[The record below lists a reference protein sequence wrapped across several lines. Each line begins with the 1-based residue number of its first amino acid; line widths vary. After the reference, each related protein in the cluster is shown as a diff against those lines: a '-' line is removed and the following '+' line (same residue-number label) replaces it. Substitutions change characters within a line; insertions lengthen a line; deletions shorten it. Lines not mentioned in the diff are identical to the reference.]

1 MARYTPSS
9 LYVNVGF
16 GWRESIVPSPSK
28 SQAYL
33 MRRPSGSATVLVNCT
48 VSGGAPSTWLA
59 VTFTVGV

>member
-1 MARYTPSS
+1 M
-9 LYVNVGF
+9 GF

-28 SQAYL
+28 SHAYL
-33 MRRPSGSATVLVNCT
+33 MRRPSGSATVLVNVT